1 MRVRRVDLIVHAA
14 LLGCALAVPR
24 QAAGQAPAAT
34 GQNAQ
39 DVRAVSE
46 ELARLKR
53 EFDAIRRQYDGR
65 LLALEQRLAQI
76 GGPVNGAAG
85 SGAEPVPVSTP
96 AAAPQAPLAPQP
108 APAAG
113 SSKAFNPDISVNGN
127 FLGVAGKNEV
137 NPQPPL
143 QLSEVEASFQAVVD
157 PYAKAD
163 FFVSFNS
170 EGVEIE
176 EGFITFTALPL
187 NLLVKAGKMRAQFGK
202 VNTLHTHGLPSA
214 DRPLVTENLV
224 GGDEGL
230 SDAGFSVSHL
240 VNNPH
245 VFLEFTGEVYQG
257 SSDVF
262 QSDSASQLA
271 YLGRAR
277 AYRDLSESTN
287 VDFGASAAFGTA
299 AVGLVDEPMASFQNK
314 QLYGIDVTFRYRP
327 LRRAIYRR
335 LNLRTELVW
344 SRQDL
349 PDAPQTR
356 SFGYYALGEYQFA
369 RRWYLG
375 GRLDRSGR
383 TVEADAIDHGGSV
396 FLTFWPTEFSQVRSQ
411 YRYVSFAEGVR
422 SHEFLFQLNFT
433 IGAHG
438 AHIF

>member
-1 MRVRRVDLIVHAA
+1 LAA
-14 LLGCALAVPR
+14 RPA
-24 QAAGQAPAAT
+24 AAGQAPVVSAQA
-34 GQNAQ
+34 AQ
-39 DVRAVSE
+39 DVRAVSD

-53 EFDAIRRQYDGR
+53 EFEAVRRQYDER

-76 GGPVNGAAG
+76 GGPVAGAA
-85 SGAEPVPVSTP
+85 P
-96 AAAPQAPLAPQP
+96 AAPEPQPAAPPSAAVQAPQP
-108 APAAG
+108 TTGAG
-113 SSKAFNPDISVNGN
+113 SKAFNPDISVNGN

-163 FFVSFNS
+163 FFVSFGA

-176 EGFITFTALPL
+176 EGFITFTSLPA
-187 NLLVKAGKMRAQFGK
+187 NLLVKAGKLRAQFGK
-202 VNTLHTHGLPSA
+202 MNTLHTHALPSA
-214 DRPLVTENLV
+214 DRPLVTQNLV

-240 VNNPH
+240 VNNP
-245 VFLEFTGEVYQG
+245 VLFLEFTGEVYQG

-262 QSDSASQLA
+262 QSDSRSQLA
-271 YLGRAR
+271 YVGRAR
-277 AYRDLSESTN
+277 AYRDLTESTN
-287 VDFGASAAFGTA
+287 LDVGASAAFGTA
-299 AVGLVDEPMASFQNK
+299 AVGFEGDSLISYGNK
-314 QLYGIDVTFRYRP
+314 QLFGVDMTFRYRP
-327 LRRAIYRR
+327 LRRAIYQR

-344 SRQDL
+344 SRQDV
-349 PDAPQTR
+349 PAAPQVR
-356 SFGYYALGEYQFA
+356 AFGYYALGEYQFA

-383 TVEADAIDHGGSV
+383 TLEVDAIDRGGSV

-411 YRYVSFAEGVR
+411 YRYISFAEGVR